1 MSSTESFEAAIEASH
16 TALDEIARGNLEA
29 FIDLYSDRDDATLGN
44 PFGPPARGRTEIEQ
58 AGLRAAANYR
68 DGRAIEFENFAT
80 YVSGSLGYTFEIE
93 RFETK
98 VAGSDQLTLVSLRVT
113 SIFRLE
119 GDTWKLLHRHADPI
133 TTLQP
138 GESVIPRRDDA
149 HVGERSEMSPEG

>member
-1 MSSTESFEAAIEASH
+1 MSSTTSFEAAIEASRR
-16 TALDEIARGNLEA
+16 ALDEIARGNLDP

-44 PFGPPARGRTEIEQ
+44 PYGPPARGRNEIEQ
-58 AGLRAAANYR
+58 AGRRAAANYR
-68 DGRAIEFENFAT
+68 DGRAVEFENFAR
-80 YVSGSLGYTFEIE
+80 YVSGDLGFTFEIE

-98 VAGSDQLTLVSLRVT
+98 VAGSDELTLVSLRVT

-138 GESVIPRRDDA
+138 GESVIRA
-149 HVGERSEMSPEG
+149 